1 LNHYYT
7 DDQPL
12 SSNRR
17 EIPFRFFGMDFQL
30 VSSDALFSKQRIDQ
44 GTLVLLEAIINLNPS
59 GSLLDLGTGIGVVG
73 VVLKKQFPLL
83 EIIMS
88 DVTQHA
94 VEIATENIKTLG
106 LDIPVLKSDGFA
118 EIDQTFDWIILNPPI
133 RAGKKVI
140 YRLFE
145 ESLERLNPKGSLIIV
160 MRKKHGLNSAIA
172 FLEEKAVSIEKLMNK
187 SNYHVLRI
195 RK

>member
-1 LNHYYT
+1 
-7 DDQPL
+7 
-12 SSNRR
+12 
-17 EIPFRFFGMDFQL
+17 MDFQL